1 MLRLRYETH
10 GISVKSSI
18 CGSNTTENN
27 VMTKLYNR
35 IVSAKA
41 WTEQRRLAK
50 KHEIGNLLLK
60 K

>member
-1 MLRLRYETH
+1 MLRLRFDTH
-10 GISVKSSI
+10 GILVKSSI

-41 WTEQRRLAK
+41 WTEQHRLAK
-50 KHEIGNLLLK
+50 KHELGN
-60 K
+60 